1 MLQASDLR
9 GVYAIIP
16 TPANPDAGRLDALDT
31 VNLAETER
39 IVDHLIADGVHGLI
53 ALGTTGECA
62 TLTNAEYDAF
72 AETVLRVVKRRVP
85 TFIGTTALGSHE
97 IVRRMRFVRDRGAD
111 GVLLGMPMWQP
122 LTVDMAVDHYRAMSE
137 AFPTLAI
144 MVYANARAFRF
155 NFTETEFWRR
165 VALEAPT
172 VMSAKFSV
180 ASVLLAL
187 QEATQGKIHFL
198 PIDDEV
204 TGFAKIA
211 PQTTT
216 ACWATAT
223 SMGPQPTLAL
233 MEAMLR
239 GDHAVVSAVAADIA
253 WASEPLAP
261 LFRSPEFASYNIQ
274 AEKIRINAAGYCDAG
289 PIRPPYAIVPTEI
302 TLSAEECGRRW
313 KTLCE
318 KYMPTKAQG
327 AAR

>member
-1 MLQASDLR
+1 LLQATDLR

-16 TPANPDAGRLDALDT
+16 TPANPDAGHIDAIDT

-39 IVDHLIADGVHGLI
+39 LVEQLIADGVHGLI

-72 AETVLRVVKRRVP
+72 AETVLRVVNRRVP

-97 IVRRMRFVRDRGAD
+97 IARRMAFVRDRGAD

-122 LTVDMAVDHYRAMSE
+122 LTVDMAVEHYRAMSE

-155 NFTETEFWRR
+155 NFTETEFWQR
-165 VALEAPT
+165 VAVAAPT

-180 ASVLLAL
+180 AKVLLAL
-187 QEATQGKIHFL
+187 QEATHGKIHFL

-204 TGFAKIA
+204 TTFAKIA

-233 MEAMLR
+233 MEAILS
-239 GDHAVVSAVAADIA
+239 GDQSTVTTVSSDIA

-261 LFRSPEFASYNIQ
+261 LFRAPEFASYNIQ
-274 AEKIRINAAGYCDAG
+274 VEKIRINAAGYCDAG
-289 PIRPPYAIVPTEI
+289 PVRPPYAIVPDDI
-302 TLSAEECGRRW
+302 AHNSQECGRRW

-318 KYMPTKAQG
+318 KYAPTKAQG
-327 AAR
+327 ASR